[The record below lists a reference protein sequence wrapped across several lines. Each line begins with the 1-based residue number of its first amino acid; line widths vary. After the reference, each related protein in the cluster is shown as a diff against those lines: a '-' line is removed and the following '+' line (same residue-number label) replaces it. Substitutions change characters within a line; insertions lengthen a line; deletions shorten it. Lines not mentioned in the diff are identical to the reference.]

1 MKNGLPIKNGIVIPE
16 DELIITASR
25 SGGAG
30 GQHVNKTSSRITVQW
45 NVRTTRALSDEQKQR
60 ALEKLQSELS
70 NEGEVTVHH
79 SSSRSQFQ
87 NKKAA
92 LDNLAD
98 KIRRALH
105 VPKKRLATGVSR
117 GAKEKRLQSKRLHS
131 AIKKTRGKK
140 DFGD

>member
-1 MKNGLPIKNGIVIPE
+1 MKKDLHIKNGISIPE
-16 DELIITASR
+16 DELLISASR

-45 NVRTTRALSDEQKQR
+45 NVRTTRALNDEQKQR
-60 ALEKLQSELS
+60 VLEKLHSELS
-70 NEGEVTVHH
+70 NEGEITVHH

-98 KIRRALH
+98 KVRRALH
-105 VPKKRLATGVSR
+105 IPKKRLPTAISK
-117 GAKEKRLQSKRLHS
+117 GAKEKRLESKRLHS
-131 AIKKTRGKK
+131 AIKKMRSKK
-140 DFGD
+140 HFE

>member
-1 MKNGLPIKNGIVIPE
+1 MKNDIYIKHGITIPA
-16 DELIITASR
+16 DELIVTASR

-45 NVRTTRALSDEQKQR
+45 NVRTTRALSEDQKQR
-60 ALEKLQSELS
+60 VIAKLQSELS
-70 NEGEVTVHH
+70 NDGEVTIHH

-92 LDNLAD
+92 LDHLAD

-105 VPKKRLATGVSR
+105 VPKKRLATGVSK
-117 GAKEKRLQSKRLHS
+117 GAKEKRLQSKRIHS
-131 AIKKTRGKK
+131 TIKKMRSKK
-140 DFGD
+140 NFDD

>member
-1 MKNGLPIKNGIVIPE
+1 MKNDLHIKNGISIPE
-16 DELIITASR
+16 DELLITASR

-45 NVRTTRALSDEQKQR
+45 NVRTTRALTEEQRQR
-60 ALEKLQSELS
+60 VLEKLSSELS

-87 NKKAA
+87 NKKSA

-105 VPKKRLATGVSR
+105 VPKKRLKTGVSK
-117 GAKEKRLQSKRLHS
+117 GAKEKRLQSKRLHG
-131 AIKKTRGKK
+131 AIKKMRSKK
-140 DFGD
+140 DFSD

>member
-1 MKNGLPIKNGIVIPE
+1 MKNDLHIKDSIVIPE
-16 DELIITASR
+16 DELIISASR

-45 NVRTTRALSDEQKQR
+45 NVRTTRALSEEQKHR
-60 ALEKLQSELS
+60 VLEKLHAELS

-92 LDNLAD
+92 LDNLAE

-105 VPKKRLATGVSR
+105 VPKKRLATGISK
-117 GAKEKRLQSKRLHS
+117 GAKEKRLQSKRIHS
-131 AIKKTRGKK
+131 TIKKMRSKK
-140 DFGD
+140 DFDD

>member
-1 MKNGLPIKNGIVIPE
+1 MKDGLSIKNGITVPE
-16 DELIITASR
+16 DELIISASR

-45 NVRTTRALSDEQKQR
+45 NVRTTRALTEEQKQR
-60 ALEKLQSELS
+60 VLEKLGSELS
-70 NEGEVTVHH
+70 TEGAVTVHH

-92 LDNLAD
+92 LATLAE

-105 VPKKRLATGVSR
+105 VPKKRLKTGISQA
-117 GAKEKRLQSKRLHS
+117 AKEKRLQSKRLHS
-131 AIKKTRGKK
+131 AIKKMRRKK
-140 DFGD
+140 DFAD